1 MNKDRSI
8 LIHDVASLTFLAPF
22 SFFCVAE
29 SVFGYSVYPM
39 FLTHTLTTYMSIDLM
54 WILLQP
60 RIVHAFRKLIILH
73 HVVCLTALLRPL
85 MYPAEAFIVGTV
97 GIVEIDT
104 SLLTIRRL
112 TPRNSSMYPIITDLY
127 HTSNLLIRVG
137 YESCV
142 TLFLSYLYM
151 YESMYAKIHI
161 LGCQYFINIFS
172 CGICA
177 LTYSK
182 RKVK

>member
-1 MNKDRSI
+1 
-8 LIHDVASLTFLAPF
+8 
-22 SFFCVAE
+22 
-29 SVFGYSVYPM
+29 
-39 FLTHTLTTYMSIDLM
+39 
-54 WILLQP
+54 
-60 RIVHAFRKLIILH
+60 
-73 HVVCLTALLRPL
+73 
-85 MYPAEAFIVGTV
+85 MYPTEAFIVGVV